1 MKCNDIR
8 TKEDDS
14 RNVRDDK
21 KDDGDDQNDPEAG
34 GGGLNKEE
42 VQMETKPDSSLFQGT
57 QPD

>member
-42 VQMETKPDSSLFQGT
+42 VQMETKPGAR
-57 QPD
+57 